1 MKKII
6 PVIFLCLVA
15 CKEISFKQPQ
25 PKGVRAL
32 TNIPDELRGK
42 YLLVD
47 PNTPTPDT
55 LFVETAG
62 YRVGHNPKE
71 KNILGDSIVLKN
83 FKGYYFLNI
92 NGRPEWLLRVI
103 RRESNGDLIYMSLE
117 QEQNDFGN
125 FIQKLSSVINVDSV
139 QLKDEKLYQIDPTPK
154 ELVSLID
161 NGYFKK
167 ITLKKIH

>member
-6 PVIFLCLVA
+6 PIIVLCLVA

-25 PKGVRAL
+25 PKGMRSLA
-32 TNIPDELRGK
+32 NIPTELRGK

-71 KNILGDSIVLKN
+71 KNILGDSIVLKS
-83 FKGYYFLNI
+83 
-92 NGRPEWLLRVI
+92 LRAI
-103 RRESNGDLIYMSLE
+103 I
-117 QEQNDFGN
+117 F
-125 FIQKLSSVINVDSV
+125 
-139 QLKDEKLYQIDPTPK
+139 
-154 ELVSLID
+154 
-161 NGYFKK
+161 
-167 ITLKKIH
+167 